1 MVGAP
6 LLLVLTMV
14 AGPCNLASEMILKIH
29 LPSLTEPPL
38 SNTSASRVDIAPGAG
53 ASRANSTA
61 GGKSPVDLS
70 VAARH
75 LSNLQRVD
83 NDINVARVSEIRA
96 ALASGQLKIDPG
108 RVADELIASVRDLL
122 K

>member
-1 MVGAP
+1 MQP
-6 LLLVLTMV
+6 
-14 AGPCNLASEMILKIH
+14 ASEMILKIH
-29 LPSLTEPPL
+29 PPSLTEPAL
-38 SNTSASRVDIAPGAG
+38 SNTSATRIENAAGAG
-53 ASRANSTA
+53 ASRASATA
-61 GGKSPVDLS
+61 SGKSTVDLS
-70 VAARH
+70 TAARH

-83 NDINVARVSEIRA
+83 NDINVARVSEIRT